1 MNNNLWAIAALSL
14 IACGPNPGGNTDTT
28 NSSCTECM
36 VDSDGNEYPL
46 GTGAIFV
53 HATYEL
59 EQEVCQVLDEDGNVI
74 GNTEVAIFGLDPG
87 VFNFALGDPDAT
99 TLDGRPFHVVNP
111 YFAPTQSV
119 PDETYTFGDSTVS
132 VVAGEITQAEV
143 LLERAPQYH
152 CVSYQCDWPYEGG
165 VCESM
170 LGSEDQWIYVDSNDV
185 LRGSDDDFFGGQ
197 YAGVITLNDDTLEF
211 DNSDPNQ
218 VVMEWHFDA
227 QFLSFGYTLNNNAA
241 QAAVSV
247 SCNLK

>member
-28 NSSCTECM
+28 SSSCTECM

-59 EQEVCQVLDEDGNVI
+59 EQEICQVLDEDGNVI
-74 GNTEVAIFGLDPG
+74 GNTEEAIFGLDPG
-87 VFNFALGDPDAT
+87 VFNFALGDPNET
-99 TLDGRPFHVVNP
+99 SLDGRPFHVVNP

-143 LLERAPQYH
+143 LLELAQQH
-152 CVSYQCDWPYEGG
+152 QCSAQNCSFPYEGG
-165 VCESM
+165 SCNGDVF
-170 LGSEDQWIYVDSNDV
+170 DDPPQWVYVDLDGIIHGTENSSVVSGVEMTLIDGTFTVTATDENREIV
-185 LRGSDDDFFGGQ
+185 DFSLNEE
-197 YAGVITLNDDTLEF
+197 TLT
-211 DNSDPNQ
+211 
-218 VVMEWHFDA
+218 
-227 QFLSFGYTLNNNAA
+227 LSFTFVNEAFEGA
-241 QAAVSV
+241 QQVTCSR
-247 SCNLK
+247 L